1 MKTEDI
7 LSVEESGDNC
17 INLVRDR
24 LFWQAWNKSAFLFA
38 THIKNYQVHKR
49 FVKKVS
55 QEVAWLGFPSS
66 ALSNIKR
73 IAIEKGFTFE
83 QKSQDHIFIGKVPQP
98 SGYEKWW
105 LEAVKAKVSKTTD
118 NISKSLNS
126 EHRLL
131 PAYKVAYSLCLHI
144 CRATEKMPKEFRYD
158 LGVRLRG
165 YAVDLSEN
173 LHLMANNI
181 KAAGMENKIQECAV
195 IAHKLRIDSRI
206 LKDIHQ
212 ISIKQWGFINQQ
224 LEDFL
229 NLLRAEFCNTNA
241 RIAKATQ
248 SQSSETLPPDKHH
261 LQSSESIGIGL

>member
-66 ALSNIKR
+66 ALSGIKNI
-73 IAIEKGFTFE
+73 ALEKGFTFE
-83 QKSQDHIFIGKVPQP
+83 PKSQDHILIGKVPQP

-105 LEAVKAKVSKTTD
+105 VKAVKAKPLKKTD
-118 NISKSLNS
+118 SISKSANS
-126 EHRLL
+126 EYRLL
-131 PAYKVAYSLCLHI
+131 PAYKTSYSLCLHI

-165 YAVDLSEN
+165 YAVDLAEN
-173 LHLMANNI
+173 FHLIANNI
-181 KAAGMENKIQECAV
+181 KAARMENKIQECAV
-195 IAHKLRIDSRI
+195 IAHRLRINLRI
-206 LKDIHQ
+206 LKDINQ

-229 NLLRAEFCNTNA
+229 NLLRAEFCNANN

-248 SQSSETLPPDKHH
+248 NQSSGTLPPNKHH
-261 LQSSESIGIGL
+261 LQSSESIGIG